1 MCVWIYCSAVYI
13 YIVYIID
20 GSRKKVHRKKAH
32 RKQAQRKKAHRK
44 KAHAEKTHK
53 EKKRSRK
60 KTQIQLYQQII
71 TFVYCGI
78 SVSYN
83 FKYENVCYLIT
94 NSLAFPAKERIQ
106 VKQQEYS
113 NKNNQ

>member
-1 MCVWIYCSAVYI
+1 MDILFSCLYI
-13 YIVYIID
+13 YIVYIKE
-20 GSRKKVHRKKAH
+20 GSRKKVHWKKAH
-32 RKQAQRKKAHRK
+32 RKQAHRK
-44 KAHAEKTHK
+44 KSAQEKSARG
-53 EKKRSRK
+53 KKRTRKKSAVGK